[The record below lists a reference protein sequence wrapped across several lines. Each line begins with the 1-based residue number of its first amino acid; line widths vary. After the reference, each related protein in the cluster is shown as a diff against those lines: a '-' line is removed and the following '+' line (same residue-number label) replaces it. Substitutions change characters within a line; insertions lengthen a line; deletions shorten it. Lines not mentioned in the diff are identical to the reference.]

1 MSQAEGIDTRYFRGW
16 RCDCC
21 GRLITNIADGWVEWL
36 AFEDEY
42 GTTIVGGVRL
52 THRRATGARTRG
64 RGCRYDARKEFRNN
78 ASIVEGLALERFV
91 GPDGLM
97 LLLSLVEAGEFRKQD
112 LLELAKRV
120 QVPGYELVRDL
131 ICEATAGRVC
141 TPFLGKKYYLQSEM
155 QELLAWASEESKR
168 A

>member
-1 MSQAEGIDTRYFRGW
+1 
-16 RCDCC
+16 
-21 GRLITNIADGWVEWL
+21 VEWL
-36 AFEDEY
+36 AFEDKY
-42 GTTIVGGVRL
+42 GNTMVGGVRL
-52 THRRATGARTRG
+52 IHRRATGVRTGG
-64 RGCRYDARKEFRNN
+64 RGCRYDARKEFRNH

-120 QVPGYELVRDL
+120 QVPGYEWVRDL
-131 ICEATAGRVC
+131 VCEPTSGRFC
-141 TPFLGKKYYLQSEM
+141 APFLGKKYYLQSEM
-155 QELLAWASEESKR
+155 QELLAWSSEESKP